1 MKRNYYVTKDGELK
15 RQDDTIY
22 VITEDDKIAL
32 PVENVGSLHI
42 LSQLDF
48 NTRFF
53 SFLSEKEVPAHY
65 YNWFDRYTG
74 SFYPQEFLQSGEV
87 RVNQVRH
94 YDDLPKRLKIAR
106 EIVYAATDNMVENL
120 QYYHRKGKSV
130 TETIDTIKEL
140 QTQIPE
146 ISTPDELRGVE
157 GKIRQ
162 QYYSTFSEILRGD
175 FLLNQRSIRPPG
187 NEVNA
192 LISFGNS
199 LLYAS
204 TLTELYRTH
213 LDPTISYLHEPR
225 ERRYSLSLD
234 VSEVF
239 KPVIVDRT
247 IFSLVNKQKI
257 TMDDFRRD
265 MNGCLLADQG
275 RDQFL
280 QAHEE
285 RLETTV
291 DHPSLDKHVS
301 HQRLLRLEAYK
312 LVKHVSGDDEY
323 QGYRMPKRR

>member
-1 MKRNYYVTKDGELK
+1 MERNYYITKDGELRRK
-15 RQDDTIY
+15 DNTIY
-22 VITEDDKIAL
+22 VITDSDKIAL
-32 PVENVGSLHI
+32 PVENVGGLHI

-53 SFLSEKEVPAHY
+53 SFLSEKETPAHY

-74 SFYPQEFLQSGEV
+74 SFYPQEFLQSGQV
-87 RVNQVRH
+87 LVNQVQH
-94 YDDLPKRLKIAR
+94 YNNLERRIKIAQ
-106 EIVYAATDNMVENL
+106 EIVDATTDNMTENL
-120 QYYHRKGKSV
+120 RYYHRKGKSV
-130 TETIDTIKEL
+130 GNIIETIEEL
-140 QTQIPE
+140 QTQIKQT
-146 ISTPDELRGVE
+146 STPDELRGIE
-157 GKIRQ
+157 GKIRKH
-162 QYYSTFSEILRGD
+162 YYNAFTTILRGD
-175 FLLNQRSIRPPG
+175 FSLDRRSIRPPG

-213 LDPTISYLHEPR
+213 LNPTVSYLHEPR

-234 VSEVF
+234 ISEVF

-257 TMDDFRRD
+257 TMDDFREE
-265 MNGCLLADQG
+265 MNGCLLTDTG

-280 QAHEE
+280 QAYEE
-285 RLETTV
+285 RLETTIE
-291 DHPSLDKHVS
+291 HPTLEKHVS
-301 HQRLLRLEAYK
+301 HQRLLRLEGYK
-312 LVKHVSGDDEY
+312 LVKHVNNDDEY